1 MQRRR
6 FMRKL
11 AIAAFITA
19 FPWSTILAGNRII
32 GAEAPNGGAYLVKHF
47 SVPRGVVVAGIE
59 FTNNDASTVFPK
71 VILLRGPLER
81 ISEGTV
87 LAQVTNVRA
96 TLDPR
101 VRIALAP
108 IQSDSQDLYVA
119 IALPPSS
126 GIQAVSS
133 GAGIGA
139 VQLQAPTNSYFADG
153 ENDYLGAMDV
163 EYELELLYQTVG
175 KATFEGE
182 SSPPRTFLNSGRPNP
197 ATSVARIE
205 FGLDR
210 PMRAKLGIYNVA
222 GRLVRLLADGSM
234 DAGVHTV
241 GWDGKDDRGL
251 NVAAGVYVA
260 KLQTEGKVL
269 TQKMVIAK

>member
-11 AIAAFITA
+11 VVTVFITM
-19 FPWSTILAGNRII
+19 FPCSAILAGNRII

-47 SVPRGVVVAGIE
+47 TVPKGVIVSGIE
-59 FTNNDASTVFPK
+59 FSNNDASTVFPK
-71 VILLRGPLER
+71 IMLLRGPLEK

-96 TLDPR
+96 SRDPR
-101 VRIALAP
+101 VRVALAP
-108 IQSDSQDLYVA
+108 ILSDSRDLYVA

-139 VQLQAPTNSYFADG
+139 VQVQAPTNSYFTDG
-153 ENDYLGAMDV
+153 EGDYLGAMDV
-163 EYELELLYQTVG
+163 EYELELLYQSVS
-175 KATFEGE
+175 KAAFDGE
-182 SSPPRTFLNSGRPNP
+182 SGPARTFLNSGRPNP
-197 ATSVARIE
+197 ATSAARIE

-222 GRLVRLLADGSM
+222 GRLVRLLAEGSM
-234 DAGVHTV
+234 DAGVHAV